1 MIRATLVLLAAF
13 TFLCG
18 LAYPAVVTGI
28 AQVVFPSR
36 ANGSPVTAGGKVVG
50 SERVGQAWS
59 DPKYLWG
66 RPSALTP
73 VAYDGRNS
81 TGSNAGPL
89 NPDLLAAVKAR
100 VEALRAADP
109 SSAALPVPV
118 DLVTASGSGLD
129 PDVSPAAALY
139 QVPRIARARNRNP
152 DEVKAVVLAHV
163 RQPTL
168 GLLGAP
174 RVNVLAVNLAL
185 DGLGP

>member
-1 MIRATLVLLAAF
+1 VIRATLVLLVAF

-50 SERVGQAWS
+50 SEHIGQAWS

-66 RPSALTP
+66 RPSALSP
-73 VAYDGRNS
+73 VPYDGRNS
-81 TGSNAGPL
+81 TGTNQGPL
-89 NPDLLAAVKAR
+89 NPDLAAAVKAR
-100 VEALRAADP
+100 IDALRAADP
-109 SSAALPVPV
+109 SSAGVPVPV

-139 QVPRIARARNRNP
+139 QVPRIARSRGRSP
-152 DEVKAVVLAHV
+152 DEVKAIVLRHV
-163 RQPTL
+163 EQPTL

-174 RVNVLAVNLAL
+174 RVNVLAVNVEL
-185 DGLGP
+185 DGLAR